1 MRNAGA
7 AGPDGAGQPELG
19 MSEQRAA
26 TPASDVCDGW
36 CWWPSTN
43 RCILVAV
50 TTITVV
56 NGNSVVIDNS
66 YCDCLPIAVIGPV

>member
-1 MRNAGA
+1 MNTSSSVG
-7 AGPDGAGQPELG
+7 
-19 MSEQRAA
+19 
-26 TPASDVCDGW
+26 SDFVRLRILPPNVCDGW

-66 YCDCLPIAVIGPV
+66 YCDCLPIIVIGPV